1 MIRRPPRSTRTDT
14 LFPYT
19 TLFRSTIAILE
30 VDGQRHAPLSW
41 ASEVSRVIVGE
52 RDIAA
57 VERVVLIEQ
66 IVHIDGNAHIALG
79 DRDRRDETLTPSSAF
94 SGAGGSRGGP
104 VGSSTGR
111 SAASFSARHRRRP
124 DPAAGAFPA
133 GKCAGHRRPGLSD
146 RRGRRSATTDGGKE
160 TESRRG
166 QR

>member
-79 DRDRRDETLTPSSAF
+79 DRIADTRI
-94 SGAGGSRGGP
+94 
-104 VGSSTGR
+104 
-111 SAASFSARHRRRP
+111 
-124 DPAAGAFPA
+124 
-133 GKCAGHRRPGLSD
+133 GHRIRWLERVDLVERRMENRRLPGIVDTGKGDGTEDLPVILSGKRD
-146 RRGRRSATTDGGKE
+146 RVFWSLGQPVRSDKT
-160 TESRRG
+160 RVR
-166 QR
+166 